1 MDINKIRKIVKDS
14 IQYYNEFAKRKQKLN
29 KEGLTDEQAIDYETG
44 ALEFIKTKIK
54 TFSNKLFENDTNNL
68 LEKIN
73 EIKNF
78 NEKLKIYLE
87 SDNEDILEE
96 LVSELVQNK
105 VIRHKV
111 LEEELGEENFTKF
124 AAFPLTLG
132 LKLTKT
138 TYQYTKNKIDK
149 GNLISNVKNT
159 IQNYTVSVVKFL
171 KEDIRIQDFSTEI
184 LDFAFGNKPRAI
196 ITSLFKI
203 GSRIF
208 GKTNEIKKD
217 FEEVKNELDN
227 EMKNSHIKIT
237 NNKEEYKSKNEKE
250 NNSEINN

>member
-44 ALEFIKTKIK
+44 TLEFIKTKIK
-54 TFSNKLFENDTNNL
+54 TLSRKIFENDTNNL
-68 LEKIN
+68 AEKIN

-105 VIRHKV
+105 IIRHRT
-111 LEEELGEENFTKF
+111 LEEELGEENFNKLVT
-124 AAFPLTLG
+124 FPLTLG

-149 GNLISNVKNT
+149 GSLISNVKNT

-184 LDFAFGNKPRAI
+184 LDFVFGNKPRAI
-196 ITSLFKI
+196 VTSLFKI
-203 GSRIF
+203 GNRIF
-208 GKTNEIKKD
+208 GKTNKMKKD